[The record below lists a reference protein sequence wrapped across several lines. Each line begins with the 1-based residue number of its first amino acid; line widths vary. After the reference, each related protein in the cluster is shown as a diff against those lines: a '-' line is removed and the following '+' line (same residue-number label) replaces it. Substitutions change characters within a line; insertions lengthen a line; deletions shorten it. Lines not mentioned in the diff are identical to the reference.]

1 MPRRPLWMLAAGPVP
16 AAVVAVPAMNA
27 SAGTVAKPAANPYGD
42 PNLISLAEPLA
53 LALLARL
60 GAFQGDAFARRIA
73 PQPRRRRPR
82 AARRP
87 RRLGRTSKAAL
98 SVVNGMSFRH
108 GPRVCGVL
116 TDAEVPGFW
125 RGLGLP
131 GLVDIHVH
139 FYPERMLRRVWQYF
153 DAAFWPITYRWPDDA
168 RVAHLAALGVRAY
181 PALSYAHRPG
191 MAADLTAWALDF
203 TARTP
208 GCLPSGTFYPE
219 PGVLAEIDK
228 ALAAGVR
235 VFKVHVQVGDF
246 DPRDELLDP
255 VWGRLAETG
264 TPVVVHA
271 GSGPLKGQHTGPG
284 PLADVLARNPR
295 LTAVVAHLGV
305 PEYVEFLDL
314 AERYPRV
321 HLDTTMACT
330 DFLERIAPYPPS
342 LLPRLG
348 ELGRAGRV
356 LLGSDFPNIPYPYAH
371 QLEALARLDLGDD
384 WLRAVCWDNGAALFD
399 VARIRPADAGDHKAL
414 QDIERAAGELFRDIG
429 MPEIA
434 DDPPFTRAE
443 LLNYMDEGRA
453 WVAVDGAGR
462 PVGYL
467 LADLVDGAVHV
478 EQVSVHPD
486 AARQGIGRALID
498 HVARWAGRKGAEAVT
513 LTTFRDVP
521 WNASYYLRLGFR
533 RLAEEELG
541 PQLRAVRRR
550 EAAQGLD
557 RWPRVCLRRDLGK
570 G

>member
-1 MPRRPLWMLAAGPVP
+1 M
-16 AAVVAVPAMNA
+16 
-27 SAGTVAKPAANPYGD
+27 T
-42 PNLISLAEPLA
+42 
-53 LALLARL
+53 
-60 GAFQGDAFARRIA
+60 
-73 PQPRRRRPR
+73 
-82 AARRP
+82 
-87 RRLGRTSKAAL
+87 
-98 SVVNGMSFRH
+98 
-108 GPRVCGVL
+108 
-116 TDAEVPGFW
+116 
-125 RGLGLP
+125 
-131 GLVDIHVH
+131 
-139 FYPERMLRRVWQYF
+139 
-153 DAAFWPITYRWPDDA
+153 
-168 RVAHLAALGVRAY
+168 HLAALGVRAY

-203 TARTP
+203 TACTP

-399 VARIRPADAGDHKAL
+399 VARIRPADAGDHKAV
-414 QDIERAAGELFRDIG
+414 QDIERA
-429 MPEIA
+429 
-434 DDPPFTRAE
+434 
-443 LLNYMDEGRA
+443 
-453 WVAVDGAGR
+453 AGR